1 VRLQEYLREPLGM
14 TNSRIGYV
22 YLVDENLKVRWA
34 ACADAKE
41 EEEEA
46 LIRCAGVLLNR
57 QKRPQPTGTPS
68 RAGE

>member
-1 VRLQEYLREPLGM
+1 M

-22 YLVDENLKVRWA
+22 YLVDENLKIRWA

-57 QKRPQPTGTPS
+57 HKRPFLYTNTLAS
-68 RAGE
+68 RTAT

>member
-1 VRLQEYLREPLGM
+1 M

-46 LIRCAGVLLNR
+46 LIRCTRILLNR
-57 QKRPQPTGTPS
+57 RE
-68 RAGE
+68 RALRAWTHTLAKTQRKG

>member
-1 VRLQEYLREPLGM
+1 MRFQEYLREPLGM
-14 TNSRIGYV
+14 TNSRIGYI

-57 QKRPQPTGTPS
+57 QKQQQPAGTPPP
-68 RAGE
+68 AGA

>member
-1 VRLQEYLREPLGM
+1 M

-22 YLVDENLKVRWA
+22 YLVDENAKIRWA

-57 QKRPQPTGTPS
+57 HTRPSPTQTPS
-68 RAGE
+68 PPERRRKNKEK

>member
-1 VRLQEYLREPLGM
+1 M

-34 ACADAKE
+34 ACADAKA

-46 LIRCAGVLLNR
+46 LIRCVGVLLNR
-57 QKRPQPTGTPS
+57 HPRPSKRKPPP
-68 RAGE
+68 